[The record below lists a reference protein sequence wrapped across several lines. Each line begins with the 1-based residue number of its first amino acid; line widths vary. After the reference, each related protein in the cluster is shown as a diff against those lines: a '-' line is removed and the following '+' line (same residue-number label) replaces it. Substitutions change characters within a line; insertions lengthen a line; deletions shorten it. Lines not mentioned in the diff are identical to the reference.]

1 MLQICMVV
9 AAAVLVGLDQWT
21 KYLAAAH
28 LTAPIALWPGV
39 FELQYCENRGVA
51 FGMLQGQRWIFI
63 PLTLVVVAVLLIM
76 LFRSQWRHSRVFCIS
91 AALIVAGGIGN
102 LIDRIFRGFVTDFLY
117 FKLIDF
123 PIFNV
128 ADCYVTIGAVLLF
141 VYLLFLNKEQDDRPL
156 LTTLFGIPVKT
167 KVQDEHG
174 TDR

>member
-1 MLQICMVV
+1 MFQFWMLV
-9 AAAVLVGLDQWT
+9 AAACLVGLDQWT

-28 LTAPIALWPGV
+28 LSAPVSLWPGV

-63 PLTLVVVAVLLIM
+63 PLTALVVAALAVM
-76 LFRSQWRHSRVFCIS
+76 LFRSEWRRSRVFCIS
-91 AALIVAGGIGN
+91 AALIIAGGIGN

-128 ADCYVTIGAVLLF
+128 ADCYVTVGAILLF
-141 VYLLFLNKEQDDRPL
+141 VYLLFLNKDSGDQPL
-156 LTTLFGIPVKT
+156 LTVLFGISRKSH
-167 KVQDEHG
+167 KEANHG